1 MKTPPVVELTL
12 PVLPDME
19 LAATKTAE
27 VVTKHMGLD
36 EEKSAEISMALIEAC
51 INAFE
56 HSQSDK
62 QIEIHFKIK
71 EDKLKFR
78 LPIKAKV
85 LINLKLK
92 YLKLRKR

>member
-36 EEKSAEISMALIEAC
+36 EEKSAEYRLLFSG
-51 INAFE
+51 
-56 HSQSDK
+56 QS
-62 QIEIHFKIK
+62 
-71 EDKLKFR
+71 EDKVVHR
-78 LPIKAKV
+78 LAYLLIQRQTV
-85 LINLKLK
+85 LDS
-92 YLKLRKR
+92 RF